1 MDKDFQHKI
10 HRYAI
15 RSVSGR
21 TSRGKCATGIS
32 DHFYS
37 QALDYIMLHKVFGDV
52 GGCGGGEES
61 TIREVEMDD
70 AADLICVWAFGE
82 IDDEVI

>member
-52 GGCGGGEES
+52 RGCGGGEES
-61 TIREVEMDD
+61 SVCEVKVDD
-70 AADLICVWAFGE
+70 TADLISVCTFGE